1 MLTIKLLVNGKE
13 IDSIN
18 IINQNIKKKGKTLY
32 LVNKKYRIWHNEEYG
47 ARMLALKVLKKLMAE
62 GDEE

>member
-13 IDSIN
+13 IDTIN

-32 LVNKKYRIWHNEEYG
+32 LVNKKYRVWHNSKYG